1 MLLNSVGHL
10 YFQSILDSRE
20 INLRSGPVNAFMV
33 NLNSWI
39 MHVVV
44 IGINNQWD
52 DDTVV
57 AKSQLYIYSEKV
69 EKLQGDR

>member
-1 MLLNSVGHL
+1 
-10 YFQSILDSRE
+10 
-20 INLRSGPVNAFMV
+20 MV
-33 NLNSWI
+33 SLNSWI